1 MAEYLTN
8 DTDLKKV
15 ADAIRTKGGTSA
27 ALKYPDGF
35 TSAIG
40 AIKTTP
46 ILQAKTVTP
55 AREQQEVSPDG
66 NYDGLSKVIVSGDAN
81 LTPEN
86 IKKDVS
92 IFGVTGTLESGG
104 TQLKGVIVEGSQQ
117 TLGRVIKGV
126 RNRELVTE
134 TITQEGQFRLFFDSN
149 SILYASIVVIV
160 LSGADLLIKTS
171 DGAGIFFIGA

>member
-8 DTDLKKV
+8 DADLKKV

-55 AREQQEVSPDG
+55 AREQQEVDPDSD
-66 NYDGLSKVIVSGDAN
+66 YDGLSKVTVSGDTN

-92 IFGVTGTLESGG
+92 IFGVTGTLNGRCGDATRGSDYIASDN
-104 TQLKGVIVEGSQQ
+104 IVKQ
-117 TLGRVIKGV
+117 TLVS
-126 RNRELVTE
+126 TE
-134 TITQEGQFRLFFDSN
+134 TAPAEN
-149 SILYASIVVIV
+149 YAINWVY
-160 LSGADLLIKTS
+160 G
-171 DGAGIFFIGA
+171 

>member
-8 DTDLKKV
+8 DADLKKV
-15 ADAIRTKGGTSA
+15 ADAIRTKGGTRA

-55 AREQQEVSPDG
+55 AREQQEVGPDSD
-66 NYDGLSKVIVSGDAN
+66 YDGLSKVTVSGDTN

-104 TQLKGVIVEGSQQ
+104 AQLKGVIVEGSPQ
-117 TLGRVIKGV
+117 TLGQYIKGV

-134 TITQEGQFRLFFDSN
+134 TITQEGQFRFFFDSN
-149 SILYASIVVIV
+149 SILYASKMTMV
-160 LSGADLLIKTS
+160 LRGADLLEQTAS
-171 DGAGIFFIGA
+171 GEGVFFVGA

>member
-35 TSAIG
+35 TLAIG

-55 AREQQEVSPDG
+55 AREQQEVNPDSD
-66 NYDGLSKVIVSGDAN
+66 YDGLSKVTVSGDTN

-104 TQLKGVIVEGSQQ
+104 TQLKGVIVEGTSQ

-134 TITQEGQFRLFFDSN
+134 TITQEGQFRLFFDSS
-149 SILYASIVVIV
+149 SILYASVVTIV
-160 LSGADLLIKTS
+160 LSGADLLIETT
-171 DGAGIFFIGA
+171 GGEGIFFIGA

>member
-8 DTDLKKV
+8 DADLKKV

-27 ALKYPDGF
+27 TLKYPDGF

-55 AREQQEVSPDG
+55 AREQQEVGPDSD
-66 NYDGLSKVIVSGDAN
+66 YDGLSKVTVSGDTN

-104 TQLKGVIVEGSQQ
+104 TQLKGVMVEGSPQSI
-117 TLGRVIKGV
+117 GGFIKGI

-134 TITQEGQFRLFFDSN
+134 TITQEGQFRFFFDSN
-149 SILYASIVVIV
+149 SILYASRVNMV
-160 LSGADLLIKTS
+160 LSGADLLEQTES
-171 DGAGIFFIGA
+171 GEGIFFVGA